1 MCCGGTVATMAHEV
15 LADSPSRLA
24 SSRTQAMSR
33 PQVLRYGSG
42 VPVEP
47 EVNTQAASCA
57 VSIAGTGAG
66 FAVSAAPP
74 GNGTRGR
81 SMSQSAWSVRQIT
94 SGAKAVSWRM
104 TSGVCVEGNRRSEEH
119 TSELQSHLNLVCR
132 LLL

>member
-1 MCCGGTVATMAHEV
+1 MAQV
-15 LADSPSRLA
+15 LPDSPSRLA

-33 PQVLRYGSG
+33 PQLLRCGTG

-66 FAVSAAPP
+66 CALPAAAAP

-81 SMSQSAWSVRQIT
+81 SMSQ
-94 SGAKAVSWRM
+94 
-104 TSGVCVEGNRRSEEH
+104 RSEEH
-119 TSELQSHLNLVCR
+119 TSELQSPCNLVCR
-132 LLL
+132 LLLEKK

>member
-1 MCCGGTVATMAHEV
+1 MAQV
-15 LADSPSRLA
+15 LPDSPSRLA

-33 PQVLRYGSG
+33 PQLLRCGTG

-66 FAVSAAPP
+66 LALPAAAAP

-81 SMSQSAWSVRQIT
+81 SMSQSTSSVRQIT

-104 TSGVCVEGNRRSEEH
+104 TSGVCVEGS
-119 TSELQSHLNLVCR
+119 R
-132 LLL
+132 LSLPDTRLAARPTVK